1 MPARERAVPKMILRQ
16 QSCGSGN
23 PRPLAR
29 LPADMRAML
38 IVNPHATSTTERRR
52 DLLTHAL
59 AGEVSLDVEHTQGRG
74 HAAELAAKAAED
86 GVELVVVHGG
96 DGTVNEVVNGLLAGG
111 LRPDIPALSIVPG
124 GSTNVFARAT
134 GVNPDPTAATEQIL
148 EALATQRPP
157 RTVSLGRAGRRY
169 FTFNAGMGID
179 ADVVRRVEERRAA
192 GGKISNRLHL
202 SQALR
207 AYRATDRRSGPL
219 VVTLAADDPIPGCH
233 VAFVSNV
240 DPWTYLGRRPI
251 RTNPDTSPETGL
263 GVFVSRS
270 IKLPT
275 VAHTVGQLAW
285 SRSGRGPH
293 GRKLVRADD
302 VAWVRVAAQ
311 DGPVGVQADGD
322 YLGTFDEVEFISVPN
337 ALRVIV

>member
-1 MPARERAVPKMILRQ
+1 
-16 QSCGSGN
+16 
-23 PRPLAR
+23 
-29 LPADMRAML
+29 MRAML

-59 AGEVSLDVEHTQGRG
+59 AGEVDLRVEHTLGRG

-86 GVELVVVHGG
+86 GIDLVVVHGG
-96 DGTVNEVVNGLLAGG
+96 DGTVNEVANGLLAAG

-124 GSTNVFARAT
+124 GSTNVFARAI
-134 GVNPDPTAATEQIL
+134 GVEPDPTAATEQIL
-148 EALATQRPP
+148 DALAAHRPP

-207 AYRATDRRSGPL
+207 AYRASDRKSGSM
-219 VVTLAADDPIPGCH
+219 VITLPGDDPIPDCQ

-251 RTNPDTSPETGL
+251 RTNPDTSTESGL
-263 GVFVSRS
+263 GVFLSRS
-270 IKLPT
+270 LKFPT
-275 VAHTVGQLAW
+275 VAHVVGQLA
-285 SRSGRGPH
+285 RSKPGRGPH

-302 VAWVRVAAQ
+302 VAWVRVAAPN
-311 DGPVGVQADGD
+311 GAVGVQADGD
-322 YLGTFDEVEFISVPN
+322 YLGEFDEVEFVSVPN
-337 ALRVIV
+337 ALKVIR